1 MALISVAGICSV
13 ILYSVPAS
21 SRHLTDSTGRNGHI
35 QLHAFF
41 SDPNL
46 TADTASCILP
56 FTRAGKLILIKGKA
70 DTTEGNFILDTGSP
84 NLVLNT
90 TYFRDYPLTEGN
102 YGEQTNIN
110 GHGDRTLRTTVKSF
124 RLGTFTYHHAEAD
137 LVSLGH
143 IENSKGTKILGLLGV
158 SLFKQCEIIID
169 YEKNLIYLH
178 HISRKEKNTYQHPM
192 LSDPKTYYS
201 YPIDIK
207 ENRILVKTDMA
218 NRSLQF
224 VIDYAAETNIIDSRL
239 PGKILDS
246 VDISGR
252 IILTGAGSKKVE
264 ALSGMLNSFRLP
276 GLEIGTLPVIIT
288 NLENTC
294 FGQENCI
301 NGVLGYDFLSRYKVG
316 FNFIKRKM
324 YIVK

>member
-1 MALISVAGICSV
+1 VLISFICICLLYVVRANSHPLSADSSEKRSHIVIQPGIF
-13 ILYSVPAS
+13 L
-21 SRHLTDSTGRNGHI
+21 
-35 QLHAFF
+35 
-41 SDPNL
+41 SDPDL
-46 TADTASCILP
+46 TSDTSSCIIP
-56 FTRAGKLILIKGKA
+56 FTRAGKLILVKGRA

-90 TYFRDYPLTEGN
+90 TYFRDYPLTEGSQ
-102 YGEQTNIN
+102 GEQTNIN
-110 GHGDRTLRTTVKSF
+110 GRGDRALRTAVKSF
-124 RLGTFTYHHAEAD
+124 RLGTFTYHYAEAD
-137 LVSLGH
+137 LVNLGH

-178 HISRKEKNTYQHPM
+178 HIGRKERNTYQHAM
-192 LSDPKTYYS
+192 LADPKNYHS

-207 ENRILVKTDMA
+207 DNRILIKTDMA

-239 PGKILDS
+239 PEKILDS

-264 ALSGMLNSFRLP
+264 ALSGILNSFRLP
-276 GLEIGTLPVIIT
+276 GLDVGTLPVIIT

-301 NGVLGYDFLSRYKVG
+301 NGVLGYDFLSRYKLG

-324 YIVK
+324 YILK